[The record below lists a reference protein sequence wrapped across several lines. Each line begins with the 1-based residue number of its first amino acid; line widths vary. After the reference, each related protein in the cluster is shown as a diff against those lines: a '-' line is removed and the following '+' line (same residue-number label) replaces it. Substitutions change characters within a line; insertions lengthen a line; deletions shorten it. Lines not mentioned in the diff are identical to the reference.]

1 MIQADLHIHS
11 CYSNDGEYT
20 VPELIKR
27 CKKKQIHTFSIT
39 DHNSVRASKE
49 ATEIAR
55 REGINYIPGIEVDC
69 IYNGINLHI
78 LGYHIDWRAS
88 AFNDLEEEV
97 SANVMESL
105 DKMIG
110 NIQALGF
117 RIEKDTVLEYANGTV
132 PSAELIAEIML
143 SEKKYHTPL
152 LEPYMQGGARS
163 DMPYINFYLDYFAQ
177 GKPAFVPVEY
187 ISFGNAIQ
195 LIKDNGGIP
204 VIAHP
209 GLNLKGQENIAE
221 ELLAGGALGLEVFN
235 NYHTMEQ
242 ISYFAGVV
250 QQANVLMTCG
260 SDFHGRTKPLIEI
273 GGYKC
278 NENYETY
285 FQKSI
290 IKLLAKNAHFS

>member
-1 MIQADLHIHS
+1 MIQSDLHIHS

-20 VPELIKR
+20 VAELINR
-27 CKKKQIHTFSIT
+27 CKEKQIHTLSIT
-39 DHNSVRASKE
+39 DHNSVRANKE
-49 ATEIAR
+49 ATEITR

-69 IYNGINLHI
+69 IYKGINLHV
-78 LGYHIDWRAS
+78 LGYHIDWKAS
-88 AFNDLEEEV
+88 AFQELEEEV
-97 SANVMESL
+97 FANVLKSL
-105 DKMIG
+105 DKMIE

-117 RIEKDTVLEYANGTV
+117 RITKDTVLEYANGIL
-132 PSAELIAEIML
+132 PSAEMIAEIML
-143 SEKKYHTPL
+143 SDKKYHTTR
-152 LEPYMQGGARS
+152 LEAYMQGGARS

-187 ISFGNAIQ
+187 ISFDNAIQ

-242 ISYFAGVV
+242 ISYFAGLV
-250 QQANVLMTCG
+250 QQTDSLMTCG
-260 SDFHGRTKPLIEI
+260 SDFHGKTKPLIEI
-273 GGYKC
+273 GEYKF
-278 NENYETY
+278 NEDYETY
-285 FQKSI
+285 LQKSI
-290 IKLLAKNAHFS
+290 MTLNERF